1 MTTYTAHTLSGRRL
15 VYASWEALQRA
26 KRRTRTD
33 VIVDS
38 WPTLDAP
45 PTTGDARA
53 WDAYRTRR
61 GYAGGH

>member
-1 MTTYTAHTLSGRRL
+1 MTTYTAHTLAGRRL
-15 VYASWEALQRA
+15 VYASLESLQRA
-26 KRRTRTD
+26 KRRTRAD

-38 WPTLDAP
+38 WPTSDP
-45 PTTGDARA
+45 PPATGDARA